1 LNVLD
6 LLRVH
11 LGIEQEDEM
20 AAAKET
26 AEATSQAKSEFLN
39 KIDYEIR
46 TAMNGIVGMTDH
58 RPSAEDS
65 AR

>member
-39 KIDYEIR
+39 MIDYEIR
-46 TAMNGIVGMTDH
+46 SAMNGIVGMTDH

-65 AR
+65 AL